1 MRSAAGRQRVDVLL
15 KDMENMESRLPE
27 GHRYD
32 FSHLRRELGLD
43 P

>member
-1 MRSAAGRQRVDVLL
+1 MRSAAGRQRLDVLL

-27 GHRYD
+27 DHRHD
-32 FSHLRRELGLD
+32 FTKIRCELGLE